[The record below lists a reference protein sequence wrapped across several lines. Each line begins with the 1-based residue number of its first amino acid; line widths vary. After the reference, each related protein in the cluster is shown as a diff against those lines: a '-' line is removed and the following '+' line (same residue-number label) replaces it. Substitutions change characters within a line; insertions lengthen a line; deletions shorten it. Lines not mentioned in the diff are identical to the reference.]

1 MPRTCRLLTPAEQIK
16 AVERKVG
23 HKLNRTDR
31 LDVVE
36 PGQEYVCT
44 PAGNGPG
51 RHPAPPRGRRARR
64 RR

>member
-23 HKLNRTDR
+23 HKLSRTDR

-36 PGQEYVCT
+36 PGQEYICT
-44 PAGNGPG
+44 PVDGGLG
-51 RHPAPPRGRRARR
+51 RRPVPPRGRRGRR